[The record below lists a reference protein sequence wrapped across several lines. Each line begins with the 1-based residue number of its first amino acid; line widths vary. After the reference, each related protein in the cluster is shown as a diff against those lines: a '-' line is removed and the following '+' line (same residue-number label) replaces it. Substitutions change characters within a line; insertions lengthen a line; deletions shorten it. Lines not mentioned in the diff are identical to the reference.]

1 MFQPTR
7 TFLNMPP
14 SKRKSPIVIK
24 PSPNKKKAKSKEPI
38 TPVPM
43 TVLTDIMTDEQ
54 VQLATTTFKILKKEK
69 KVIIVG
75 AQDKPG
81 CTKTIIGG
89 EAIRLYA
96 ERLVWDS
103 RLSHTTNQPTC

>member
-1 MFQPTR
+1 
-7 TFLNMPP
+7 MPP

-54 VQLATTTFKILKKEK
+54 VQLATTTFEILKKQK

-75 AQDKPG
+75 VQDEPG
-81 CTKTIIGG
+81 CTKTMVAG
-89 EAIRLYA
+89 EAIHRY
-96 ERLVWDS
+96 EVRLVCD
-103 RLSHTTNQPTC
+103 RRPSHTINQPTC

>member
-1 MFQPTR
+1 
-7 TFLNMPP
+7 MPP
-14 SKRKSPIVIK
+14 SKRKSPIAIK
-24 PSPNKKKAKSKEPI
+24 PSPNKKKAKSKEPITI

-96 ERLVWDS
+96 ERLVCDS
-103 RLSHTTNQPTC
+103 RPSHTTNQLTC

>member
-1 MFQPTR
+1 
-7 TFLNMPP
+7 MPP
-14 SKRKSPIVIK
+14 KRASPAVVKS
-24 PSPNKKKAKSKEPI
+24 SPNKKKAKSKEPI

-75 AQDKPG
+75 SQDKPG

-96 ERLVWDS
+96 DRRVCAR